1 MVVAVAV
8 GRNGINSLLV
18 ASQVVLSVVLPF
30 VAFPLIYLTS
40 SEVVMRVRVT
50 PPDVI
55 QPGTPP
61 PLQRVPSRNGPSLE
75 IQEIQEIQAD
85 VGLDTT
91 PPEDIPSFDDGMP
104 ETLDYSNGL
113 FVTTLAYLAW
123 VVIFFANA
131 YAIVMLCLRVNT

>member
-1 MVVAVAV
+1 MVVAVSV
-8 GRNGINSLLV
+8 GRSGINSLLV

-61 PLQRVPSRNGPSLE
+61 ALQRVLSRDTSSLE
-75 IQEIQEIQAD
+75 IQEIPAD
-85 VGLDTT
+85 AGSDTIT
-91 PPEDIPSFDDGMP
+91 SEVLPKFDDGMP
-104 ETLDYSNGL
+104 ETIDYSNGL
-113 FVTTLAYLAW
+113 FVTILSYLAW
-123 VVIFFANA
+123 GVIFIANS
-131 YAIVMLCLRVNT
+131 YAIVMLCLGINK

>member
-55 QPGTPP
+55 QSETTTTP
-61 PLQRVPSRNGPSLE
+61 PLQEVPGRNSSSLE
-75 IQEIQEIQAD
+75 IQETQAD
-85 VGLDTT
+85 VGLDTI
-91 PPEDIPSFDDGMP
+91 PSEDIPSFDDGMP
-104 ETLDYSNGL
+104 ETIDYSNGL

-123 VVIFFANA
+123 VVIFVANA